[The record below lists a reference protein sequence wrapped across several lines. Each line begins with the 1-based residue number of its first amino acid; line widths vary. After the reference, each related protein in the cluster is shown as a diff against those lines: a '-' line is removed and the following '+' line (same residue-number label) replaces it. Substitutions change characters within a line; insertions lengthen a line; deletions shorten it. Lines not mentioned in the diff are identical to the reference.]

1 MSRNSYHL
9 TGEQAAMAIALLNDG
24 RSQRY
29 VARTLEMNQSTV
41 SRIAQRYQET
51 GELKRISGQGPKRV
65 TSQADD
71 RFVLLT
77 SLRNGHLTAPQL
89 QNELHNARNVEVSER
104 TIRRRLV
111 ENNLTSRQPMMTGE
125 GFSLRMNPDLL

>member
-9 TGEQAAMAIALLNDG
+9 KGEQAAMAIALLNDG

-51 GELKRISGQGPKRV
+51 GELKRMGI
-65 TSQADD
+65 
-71 RFVLLT
+71 
-77 SLRNGHLTAPQL
+77 
-89 QNELHNARNVEVSER
+89 
-104 TIRRRLV
+104 
-111 ENNLTSRQPMMTGE
+111 
-125 GFSLRMNPDLL
+125 